1 MRIIILTIGLLFLAG
16 CASVPAN
23 FGKPPASSNIGI
35 ILLIDENPTYMHVGT
50 TIFNNESIEVA
61 SNTEFRQLFGNEI
74 SRLIQ
79 SGGHKPKLIEP
90 SSKLVQERSS
100 LFSYM
105 SSNVNFKDEV
115 KNELTLLAQEQ
126 GLDFIVL
133 VYPNSG
139 PAWPNSSAN
148 LSGYGLYTRC
158 FLGSCNAY
166 ALDYV
171 GARIYD
177 VKNNSSLKPM
187 EFRFFQQEE
196 MPSISVPDNVNEIA
210 PEDIDN
216 AAVVAKDNVIEL
228 IKKMLITSG
237 FI

>member
-23 FGKPPASSNIGI
+23 FGKPPANSNIGI
-35 ILLIDENPTYMHVGT
+35 VLLIDENPTYMHVGT
-50 TIFNNESIEVA
+50 TIFNNESIDVA
-61 SNTEFRQLFGNEI
+61 SNTEFKKLFGEQI
-74 SRLIQ
+74 SGILK
-79 SGGHKPKLIEP
+79 SGGHKTKLVEP
-90 SSKLVQERSS
+90 SNKLVQERTS

-105 SSNVNFKDEV
+105 SSNVNFKDEI

-126 GLDFIVL
+126 GLDFILL

-139 PAWPNSSAN
+139 AAWPNSSAY

-177 VKNNSSLKPM
+177 VNRNSSLKPM

-196 MPSISVPDNVNEIA
+196 MPSILVPDNVNEIS
-210 PEDIDN
+210 PEDIDK
-216 AAVVAKDNVIEL
+216 AAMVAKDNIIKLIEN
-228 IKKMLITSG
+228 MLITSE